1 MDYLFFSSK
10 MLKNRSGA
18 RTEQIPHM
26 DRNGEEV
33 ETFHQFRWPHIGHSC
48 QRDGHKCRNNRR

>member
-1 MDYLFFSSK
+1 MDYMIFSSK

-18 RTEQIPHM
+18 RTGQTSHM

-33 ETFHQFRWPHIGHSC
+33 ETFHQLRRPHTGHSC